1 MKKQRFSLR
10 KYKFGLASVLL
21 GTMLIF
27 GAAQVQADDNISK
40 ATSAEAQ
47 EIVVKTDSNEVLKA
61 DTNLS
66 STQDVKNVTT
76 DSTVKVQES
85 QSTEAS
91 SSLAETTTQSEKDLT
106 SSNETKVVEQ
116 NQSVAASS
124 ESELP
129 KSSVE
134 ETQDVSTTNTEKSV
148 STVAESKAETPA
160 ETTVAPK
167 TEVSTST
174 TSTTSTATAT
184 PKTETATSPTVVSS
198 SSANKVI
205 ESSKE
210 TPASISSNEI
220 IKVSQTWHQG
230 YKGEGTVVA
239 IIDSG
244 LDVNHDV
251 LKISDPSKGKY
262 KTEEEIEKAKQ
273 AAGIDYG
280 KWYSDKVVFAYNYI
294 DGDDT
299 IKEKDNIS
307 HGMHVTGIAAGNP
320 NKPIASGDY
329 IYGVAPE
336 AQVMF
341 MRVFSD
347 RSGTT
352 DSSIYVKAIDDAVA
366 LGADSINL
374 SLGSSTGS
382 TVNAGADITEAIK
395 RARAKGVS
403 VVISAGNS
411 NTFGNGYSTP
421 SAENPDYG
429 LVGNPSTVENS
440 ISVASVNNTIVTE
453 DALEVVG
460 LENNTALNRGKF
472 TFSAAETDARF
483 EKGKQYEYVYAG
495 LGREDDFSGVDV
507 KGKLALIQRGSLTF
521 NEKVTNALKHGATG
535 VVVYNNVV
543 GANVSMT
550 LNGTAK
556 TIPAIFISKEY
567 GEALKDQHYKLVFNG
582 NVINKPNP
590 EANELS
596 DFSSWGVTTDGQ
608 LKPDVTAPGG
618 MIYSSLND
626 NTYGSLSG
634 TSMAAPHVT
643 GVAALVKQY
652 LVKTYPDKTPAEIS
666 ELVKALVMSTASPH
680 VNKETGAYTS
690 PRQQGAG
697 IVNTAAAIGTGLYV
711 TGEDAYPSVSLGNV
725 GDSFTFDVIVH
736 NISNADRNLKMI
748 VNTNTDQVKDGYY
761 TLAPRKLTETVW
773 PEVTVKAN
781 SSEKVTVKVDASK
794 FSQELLKLMP
804 NGYFLEGF
812 VRFVDPTDDGD
823 VVSLPFMGFR
833 GEFQDLPV
841 AEKPIYNLVREGKS
855 GFYYDVPE
863 NKHLPADADVSAL
876 QTMEND
882 PLYSNGTTVT
892 KNPIVLGTV
901 KNAEGLSILQLD
913 ADGKIHL
920 AFSPNADGN
929 RDFVQYRSVFYRN
942 YTNLSAAVYKD
953 GDTKN
958 PVWESEETL
967 HGRKNYYDGND
978 KNPKSYI
985 LENTEWDGR
994 NSAGQPVEDGLYTY
1008 VVRYKPDVPGAE
1020 EQTVS
1025 FQIQIDTQKPLISS
1039 AYIITKDGVE
1049 NFITRK
1055 VKDVGNGGILRE
1067 QVFYVQADKDGNIV
1081 YKGTDELGKTRNY
1094 EHRVYITANKDGS
1107 YTLPKGVD
1115 KAKIFYLVEDF
1126 AGNKD
1131 VLALNTLVKDENSGR
1146 IKVSLVDVN
1155 SHEDLD
1161 TTYVY
1166 RIKDANGKY
1175 VDLDKGKDINF
1186 LNLGHYVAELFAYDK
1201 NNLKLY
1207 SPLTQEFN
1215 LTAEDSFQMI
1225 QFLAK
1230 EIIHAPLSVIFDQA
1244 IPKNTQVVLK
1254 NADGDLYTL
1263 PAEKYGRNAY
1273 GKTVAVGKYTISVNL
1288 PTGYELWDEN
1298 PSVEVLEGKD
1308 NRIKLAVIIKTRL
1321 LSSVNKQSD
1330 LVASAQY
1337 YNASAQKR
1345 ASYDQAYLAAKEA
1358 LSSKVSQAEIDKVL
1372 ALLDSAANSLDGR
1385 ASDVGAVKQAI
1396 EAYNE
1401 VTKTGKYA
1409 NATEKIRRD
1418 YDKAFQAITLLVIHE
1433 NSTQEQI
1440 DKALAQFKAAEAK
1453 LNGKDTDF
1461 SSLKKL
1467 IDTETV
1473 YQTKNNK
1480 FIYAS
1485 DDVKSLY
1492 LSAFEEAKAVLSDPG
1507 ASQTDV
1513 KTAIANLK
1521 EAKKK
1526 LNGKKPKA
1534 PKKKLNSKKTK
1545 AAKKKLSKKT
1555 RSLKHKKA

>member
-1 MKKQRFSLR
+1 MKKQCFSLR

-27 GAAQVQADDNISK
+27 GTVQVQADGNISET
-40 ATSAEAQ
+40 TSDEAQ
-47 EIVVKTDSNEVLKA
+47 KIVAKIDSNEVLKV

-66 STQDVKNVTT
+66 STQDSKNVTT
-76 DSTVKVQES
+76 DNAVKVQES

-91 SSLAETTTQSEKDLT
+91 FSLDKTTTQSETDLT

-116 NQSVAASS
+116 NQPVVASS

-134 ETQDVSTTNTEKSV
+134 ETQTVSTTNTEKS
-148 STVAESKAETPA
+148 A
-160 ETTVAPK
+160 
-167 TEVSTST
+167 
-174 TSTTSTATAT
+174 STATAT
-184 PKTETATSPTVVSS
+184 PKTETAISPTVVSS

-210 TPASISSNEI
+210 TPTSISSNEI

-273 AAGIDYG
+273 VAGIDYG
-280 KWYSDKVVFAYNYI
+280 KWYNNKVIFAYNYM
-294 DGDDT
+294 DGNDT
-299 IKEKDNIS
+299 IKEKDQSS
-307 HGMHVTGIAAGNP
+307 HGMHVTGIATGNP
-320 NKPIASGDY
+320 NKAIGNGDY
-329 IYGVAPE
+329 VYGVAPE

-347 RSGTT
+347 RNGST
-352 DSSIYVKAIDDAVA
+352 DSSIYMKAIDDAVA

-382 TVNAGADITEAIK
+382 TVNADKEIIEAIK
-395 RARAKGVS
+395 RARDKGVS

-411 NTFGNGYSTP
+411 NTFGNGHSKP
-421 SAENPDYG
+421 LVENPDYG
-429 LVGNPSTVENS
+429 LVGSPSTVEDS
-440 ISVASVNNTIVTE
+440 ISVASLNNTIITE
-453 DALEVVG
+453 DVFDVLG
-460 LENNTALNRGKF
+460 LENNEALNYGKF
-472 TFSAAETDARF
+472 TFSAAETDIQFA
-483 EKGKQYEYVYAG
+483 KGKQYDYAYVG
-495 LGREDDFSGVDV
+495 LGREIDFTSVDV
-507 KGKLALIQRGSLTF
+507 KGRVALIQRGDLTF
-521 NEKVTNALKHGATG
+521 TEKVANAIKQGAVG

-543 GANVSMT
+543 GANVSMSID
-550 LNGTAK
+550 ASVK
-556 TIPAIFISKEY
+556 SIPAIFISKEY
-567 GEALKDQHYKLVFNG
+567 GEALKNQHYKLLFKG
-582 NVINKPNP
+582 NVTNQSNP
-590 EANELS
+590 VANELS

-618 MIYSSLND
+618 SIYSSLND
-626 NTYGSLSG
+626 NTYGNMSG
-634 TSMAAPHVT
+634 TSMAAPHIS
-643 GVAALVKQY
+643 GVATLVKQY

-666 ELVKALVMSTASPH
+666 ELVKALIMSTASLH

-697 IVNTAAAIGTGLYV
+697 IVNTAAAIGTGLYA

-736 NISNADRNLKMI
+736 NISNVDRNLKMI

-781 SSEKVTVKVDASK
+781 SSEKVTVKVDTSK

-833 GEFQDLPV
+833 GEFQNLPV
-841 AEKPIYNLVREGKS
+841 AEKPIYNLVRAGKS
-855 GFYYDVPE
+855 GFYYDFLK
-863 NKHLPADADVSAL
+863 NKHLPADADVSAFL
-876 QTMEND
+876 TIEND
-882 PLYSNGTTVT
+882 SLYSTGEKVIN
-892 KNPIVLGTV
+892 NPVVLGTI
-901 KNAEGLSILQLD
+901 KNAEDLSILQLD

-942 YTNLSAAVYKD
+942 FTNLSAAVYKND
-953 GDTKN
+953 DLTN
-958 PVWESEETL
+958 AIWESDRTI
-967 HGRKNYYDGND
+967 HGTKNYYDDNI
-978 KNPKSYI
+978 KNPKSY
-985 LENTEWDGR
+985 LVENSMWDGR
-994 NSAGQPVEDGLYTY
+994 DNVGMPVEDGLYTY
-1008 VVRYKPDVPGAE
+1008 VVRYKPDVPDAE

-1067 QVFYVQADKDGNIV
+1067 QVFYVQADKDGNVV

-1131 VLALNTLVKDENSGR
+1131 VIALNTLVKDENSGR

-1186 LNLGHYVAELFAYDK
+1186 LKLGHYVAELFAYDK

-1254 NADGDLYTL
+1254 NEDGDLYTL
-1263 PAEKYGRNAY
+1263 PVEKYGKNAY

-1308 NRIKLAVIIKTRL
+1308 NRIKLAVIVKTRL

-1385 ASDVGAVKQAI
+1385 ASDIGAVKQAI

-1440 DKALAQFKAAEAK
+1440 DKVLAQFKAAESK

-1534 PKKKLNSKKTK
+1534 PKKKLNNKKTK
-1545 AAKKKLSKKT
+1545 VAKKKLSKKT
-1555 RSLKHKKA
+1555 KSLKHKKA